1 MKDFFKALF
10 LSTAVLVSH
19 SLYPASHYY
28 DAAGRL
34 IQIAYP
40 EGSGVTYVYDDN
52 DNLLSATTVPIP
64 TPPQNLIT
72 SSDED
77 TGLILNWEASDGSED
92 YRIYRR
98 RGANLAWQEISTV
111 PSGTIAFIDTDTAP
125 NTEYVYRIVAAGSL
139 GMSAYSEPSSAIS
152 PDLNIFSARLLQ
164 SAAGADLYELR
175 FPGKLGATYRI
186 EFSDTLQS
194 GEWSLQGYRLS
205 PTGPDSQL
213 PIPGI
218 DSEMIV
224 FFSVDQSTLPR
235 FFRVL
240 KDPE

>member
-1 MKDFFKALF
+1 MKTSIKFIFFLIAACLAN
-10 LSTAVLVSH
+10 TA
-19 SLYPASHYY
+19 YPVSHYY

-40 EGSGVTYVYDDN
+40 EGSGITYVYDDN
-52 DNLLSATTVPIP
+52 DNLLSTTTVPIP

-72 SSDED
+72 SSNED
-77 TGLILNWEASDGSED
+77 TGVILNWEASDGSED

-139 GMSAYSEPSSAIS
+139 GLSAYSEPSSAIS
-152 PDLNIFSARLLQ
+152 PNLNIFSARLLQ

-186 EFSDTLQS
+186 ESSNTLQS
-194 GEWSLQGYRLS
+194 GEWSLQGYRIS

-218 DSEMIV
+218 DSEMTV
-224 FFSVDQSTLPR
+224 FFSVDQSALPR
-235 FFRVL
+235 FFRVI